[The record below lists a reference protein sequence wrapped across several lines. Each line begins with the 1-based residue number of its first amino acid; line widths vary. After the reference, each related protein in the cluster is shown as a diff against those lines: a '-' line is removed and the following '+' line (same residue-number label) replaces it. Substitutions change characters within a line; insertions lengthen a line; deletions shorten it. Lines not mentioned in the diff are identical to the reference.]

1 MSLRMLAIIT
11 CQLIAGAALAQTGTV
26 EITDAWARATPG
38 KAETGAAYLTI
49 VSPAADR
56 VTSVST
62 PVAPRA
68 ELHTMSM
75 EGGVM
80 KMRPLAGIDLAPGEK
95 VILQP
100 GGTHIMLRGLVKPL
114 EAGQSFPLTLNFE
127 KAGAREVT
135 VAVEKAGA
143 MGPQGQ
149 GAGNMPMGNMPMGNM
164 PMHH

>member
-1 MSLRMLAIIT
+1 MSLRLLAIIA

-26 EITDAWARATPG
+26 EITDSWARATPG

-49 VSPAADR
+49 VSSVADR
-56 VTSVST
+56 LISVST
-62 PVAPRA
+62 PVAQKA

-75 EGGVM
+75 EAGVM
-80 KMRPLAGIDLAPGEK
+80 KMRPLGGIDLAPGEK
-95 VILQP
+95 VTLKP
-100 GGTHIMLRGLVKPL
+100 GGMHIMLTGLVMPL

-127 KAGAREVT
+127 KAGSREVT

-149 GAGNMPMGNMPMGNM
+149 GAGNMPMGNMPM
-164 PMHH
+164 HH